1 MDSNL
6 NAMRLE
12 RAAKAKLA
20 KNPARL
26 WETTQVR
33 DFVKQAKA
41 RVGEAGW
48 AYLSPDMREGL
59 IARQFAMVLLANA
72 RQELPGQ
79 AIQIL
84 YADMLQ
90 LANINA

>member
-6 NAMRLE
+6 NSMRLE
-12 RAAKAKLA
+12 RAAKAK
-20 KNPARL
+20 NPARL
-26 WETTQVR
+26 WETAQVR

-59 IARQFAMVLLANA
+59 IARQFAMVLLSNA
-72 RQELPGQ
+72 RQEIPGQ

-90 LANINA
+90 AAGLATD

>member
-6 NAMRLE
+6 NSMRLE
-12 RAAKAKLA
+12 RAAKAK
-20 KNPARL
+20 NPARL
-26 WETTQVR
+26 WEATQVR

-59 IARQFAMVLLANA
+59 IARQFAMVLLSNA
-72 RQELPGQ
+72 RQEIPGQ

-90 LANINA
+90 AAGLTTD